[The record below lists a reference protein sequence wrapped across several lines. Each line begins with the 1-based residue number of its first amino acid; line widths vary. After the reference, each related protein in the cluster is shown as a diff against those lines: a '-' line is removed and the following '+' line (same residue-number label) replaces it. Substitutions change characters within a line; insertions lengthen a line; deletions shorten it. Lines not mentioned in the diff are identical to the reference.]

1 MFPMKGINPKQ
12 MERMMR
18 QMGVK
23 VEEVE
28 GVEKVV
34 MYRAAGDIVITKPQV
49 TKMKIMGKTTFQV
62 VGEESPLEKS
72 KSEGAQP
79 RGSVEVSEDD
89 VELVATQAKTS
100 KEKAREALIAAK
112 GDIAEAILSLS
123 K

>member
-1 MFPMKGINPKQ
+1 MFPVKGINPKQ

-23 VEEVE
+23 VEEVD

-34 MYRAAGDIVITKPQV
+34 IHRAGGDIVISKPQV
-49 TKMKIMGKTTFQV
+49 TRMKIMGQTTFQV
-62 VGEESPLEKS
+62 VGEESRVEKPSSGQPES
-72 KSEGAQP
+72 KQP
-79 RGSVEVSEDD
+79 DVSEED
-89 VELVATQAKTS
+89 VELVAAQAKTS
-100 KEKAREALIAAK
+100 KEKAREALIRAK